1 MQTSKTKVNFS
12 KYKGKEVAIVKGKI
26 VASGNSSKNV
36 FEIAKK
42 LFPKISSKDI
52 VLLSVP
58 KERFAIYILLKK

>member
-12 KYKGKEVAIVKGKI
+12 KYKGKEVAIVRGKI
-26 VASGNSSKNV
+26 VASGSSSKSV

-42 LFPKISSKDI
+42 LFPKIASKDI